1 MRKLFQPKSLVA
13 LLGAGLML
21 FSACNFNRKSSGEQS
36 ESGEK
41 LEKARVEE
49 DVREFVYPLPTSFG
63 VTEMLNRVGAAYI
76 LTLSNPVSNVERY
89 LTEKSK
95 ALNLGVYSADLSYVS
110 TYNQKQATVDY
121 MDVSKKLIDALNVSA
136 AIIPDILDQI
146 EARQDNKD
154 ELVDLITNTFFR
166 SEEHTSELQS
176 RPHLVC

>member
-49 DVREFVYPLPTSFG
+49 EVREFEYPLPTTFE

-76 LTLSNPVSNVERY
+76 LTLSNPASNVERY
-89 LTEKSK
+89 LNEKSND
-95 ALNLGVYSADLSYVS
+95 LNLGVYSDDLSYGN
-110 TYNQKQATVDY
+110 TYNEKHATIDYKEECKKQ
-121 MDVSKKLIDALNVSA
+121 
-136 AIIPDILDQI
+136 
-146 EARQDNKD
+146 
-154 ELVDLITNTFFR
+154 
-166 SEEHTSELQS
+166 
-176 RPHLVC
+176 